1 MLTIEQQANRWVVRQ
16 AEHGLDQAEQ
26 TALDAWCA
34 ADNRHRG
41 AFGRAL
47 ALHHAVVR
55 AAAQPEPALEQSQPP
70 VLAPVAQHAAND
82 VQTRRRLFGL
92 AALAAGLAAA
102 FVAVP
107 RFSQPSSVS
116 IATAI
121 GEFRRVPLADQSI
134 ANINSGSEIEVVL
147 TDRLRQVELKQGEA
161 WFEVAKDKSRPF
173 VVSAGDARVRAVGTS
188 FSVHRHALGAEVL
201 VTEGVVEVW
210 RKGSDGA
217 GGKRVLTAGER
228 AIVPERGNAI
238 AISRDPDDIARSL
251 AWREGKLI
259 FTNQPLELAV
269 ADFNRY
275 TRKQIVIADPKLAP
289 RILIGQYRIDDPEQ
303 FARSVGVLLGAPVA
317 ITHERIIV
325 GDVRLLDTGAK
336 LH

>member
-26 TALDAWCA
+26 AVLDAWCA
-34 ADNRHRG
+34 ADKRHRG

-47 ALHHAVVR
+47 ALHHAIVN
-55 AAAQPEPALEQSQPP
+55 AAAQPVPALPEA
-70 VLAPVAQHAAND
+70 VAPVGQPAANG
-82 VQTRRRLFGL
+82 VQARRRLFGL
-92 AALAAGLAAA
+92 AALAAGIAAA

-107 RFSQPSSVS
+107 HFTRPSSVS
-116 IATAI
+116 IATAV

-173 VVSAGDARVRAVGTS
+173 VVSAGGARVRAVGTS
-188 FSVHRHALGAEVL
+188 FSVHRHALGAEIL

-210 RKGSDGA
+210 RSGSDG
-217 GGKRVLTAGER
+217 GKRLVAAGER
-228 AIVPERGNAI
+228 AAVPEQGSAI
-238 AISRDPDDIARSL
+238 AIVRDPEEITRSL
-251 AWREGKLI
+251 AWREGKLV
-259 FTNQPLELAV
+259 FTNQALDLAV

-275 TRKQIVIADPKLAP
+275 TRKQIVIADPKLAA
-289 RILIGQYRIDDPEQ
+289 RTLIGQYRIDDPEQ
-303 FARSVGVLLGAPVA
+303 FARSVGMLLNAPVA
-317 ITHERIIV
+317 VTHDRIIV
-325 GDVRLLDTGAK
+325 GDVRLLDAGGSMR
-336 LH
+336 